1 MALDLTRQGS
11 APRFLQLDYINAA
24 GAGKPTDVPTS
35 PGKKVARAWGG
46 VWVQRHLESGPGCL
60 LGGGEARA
68 EGQGLGCACRRTA
81 AMCSQGKKVGEGP
94 LYLGRKGPPTPR
106 GASWGGYLS
115 PRGFR
120 RLICELM
127 TTVTMA
133 LETLTGCCQAPA
145 RL

>member
-1 MALDLTRQGS
+1 MSPPPPGKRWPGPGVASGCRATLSLDLG
-11 APRFLQLDYINAA
+11 AFWE
-24 GAGKPTDVPTS
+24 AGK
-35 PGKKVARAWGG
+35 
-46 VWVQRHLESGPGCL
+46 Q
-60 LGGGEARA
+60 RA